1 MKLKQMK
8 IYSPVMMLGV
18 ISILNGCSSKEG
30 TMTNSTSQV
39 EYEQKL
45 EQDISI
51 KEIYNQ
57 AANILLEADEKL
69 SEQTVEDSS
78 KGNTISSVEA
88 IQNINTFAD
97 LLQKY
102 KDSSEDNKKII
113 QGNLEQIDIKK
124 EIKKV
129 LVNIVNGNQEA
140 EVIDK
145 TNL

>member
-78 KGNTISSVEA
+78 KGNTISS
-88 IQNINTFAD
+88 
-97 LLQKY
+97 
-102 KDSSEDNKKII
+102 
-113 QGNLEQIDIKK
+113 
-124 EIKKV
+124 EIGRAHV
-129 LVNIVNGNQEA
+129 
-140 EVIDK
+140 
-145 TNL
+145 

>member
-69 SEQTVEDSS
+69 ILTLYYCSGYTTKEIS
-78 KGNTISSVEA
+78 KI
-88 IQNINTFAD
+88 
-97 LLQKY
+97 LK
-102 KDSSEDNKKII
+102 
-113 QGNLEQIDIKK
+113 KK
-124 EIKKV
+124 ESM
-129 LVNIVNGNQEA
+129 LSQRQWRPAPPPEA
-140 EVIDK
+140 ERFRWVQAIGRRFPSI
-145 TNL
+145 